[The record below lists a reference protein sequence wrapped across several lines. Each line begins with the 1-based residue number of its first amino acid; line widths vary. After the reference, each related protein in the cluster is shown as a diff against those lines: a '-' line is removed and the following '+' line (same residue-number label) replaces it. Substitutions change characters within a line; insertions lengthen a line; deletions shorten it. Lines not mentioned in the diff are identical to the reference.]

1 MTNIRAVF
9 VVLSLILAAVPLA
22 TFAQSEQAKSKP
34 VPEKTVSAEDE
45 VPAIDEAGFMA
56 FIDEVRAE
64 ALQKGIK
71 AETLDIAF
79 KDIHPIRKVVKHD
92 RNQSEFKLT
101 FDTYK
106 NRVVTPTNIRVGK
119 AKAKE
124 YDALLD
130 EIEKRYGVPRRFIL
144 AIWGMETRYG
154 AITGNIPLIPAIAT
168 LAYDKRRS
176 AFFKEQLFA
185 TLQMLD
191 KGYID
196 VESMKGSWAGA
207 MGQPQFIPTSYL
219 AYADDFDGDGKR
231 DIWRNEGDVFASI
244 ANYLAKHGWDKKKTW
259 GRPVRLPAGFSAAD
273 FAELSSDNEKGCRAM
288 RRNVTG
294 DKTLADWQALGVR
307 RINGRDLPKGRDDLT
322 AWLILPDGPETLSDP
337 NPNAF
342 LIYSN
347 YKAILGYNCAHL
359 YAATVGLLADAIAR

>member
-1 MTNIRAVF
+1 MTFIRAVIF
-9 VVLSLILAAVPLA
+9 ALVLAVAGQPFHAVATPKAA
-22 TFAQSEQAKSKP
+22 TN
-34 VPEKTVSAEDE
+34 DE
-45 VPAIDEAGFMA
+45 VPAIDEDGFKA
-56 FIDEVRAE
+56 FLQQIRAE
-64 ALQKGIK
+64 AINKGIR
-71 AETLDIAF
+71 AETVDLAF
-79 KDIHPIRKVVKHD
+79 KDIKPIRKVVKHD

-101 FDTYK
+101 FDIYK
-106 NRVVTPTNIRVGK
+106 NRVLTPTNIRVGK
-119 AKAKE
+119 AKAQQ
-124 YDALLD
+124 YDALLT
-130 EIEKRYGVPRRFIL
+130 EIEKRYGVQRRFIL

-154 AITGNIPLIPAIAT
+154 AITGDIPLIASIAT

-185 TLQMLD
+185 TLTMLD

-196 VESMKGSWAGA
+196 LESMKGSWAGA

-219 AYADDFDGDGKR
+219 AYAADFDGDGKR

-244 ANYLAKHGWDKKKTW
+244 ANYLSEHGWDIKKTW
-259 GRPVRLPAGFSAAD
+259 GRPVTLPEGFDRTA
-273 FAELSSDNEKGCRAM
+273 FAQLASNDAKGCSAM
-288 RRNVTG
+288 RRNVSVA
-294 DKTLADWQALGVR
+294 KTLPEWQALGLR
-307 RINGRDLPKGRDDLT
+307 RINGRDLPKGKPGLT
-322 AWLILPDGPETLSDP
+322 ARLVLADGPDSLAEP